1 MTMFRKVAV
10 GDVMTRHF
18 ASVTPDTDLLACA
31 RKMVKED
38 ITSLLVVEDKRLRGI
53 LTQTNILWAM
63 TKKNN
68 LDLKTV
74 KAIDIAARKVA
85 VIKPSAD
92 LAQAFHKMKRL
103 GFRRLPVLSRGEVV
117 GLLTIKDIL
126 KVEPQYFT
134 KATSLFDVREEA
146 QKLRRITQTEELESE
161 GFCDQCG
168 AFSDL
173 LAVDNS
179 NLCPD
184 CRDELY

>member
-1 MTMFRKVAV
+1 MFRKVAV

-18 ASVTPDTDLLACA
+18 ASVNSNADLLECA

-38 ITSLLVVEDKRLRGI
+38 ITSLLIVDGKKLKGI
-53 LTQTNILWAM
+53 LTQTNILWAL
-63 TKKNN
+63 TKKQN

-92 LAQAFHKMKRL
+92 LAQAFQKMKRL
-103 GFRRLPVLSRGEVV
+103 GFRRLPVLSRNEIV

-126 KVEPQYFT
+126 KVEPEYFA
-134 KATSLFDVREEA
+134 KASSLFDVREEA
-146 QKLRRITQTEELESE
+146 QKMRRLSNQEGVESE
-161 GFCDQCG
+161 GFCDNCG

-173 LAVDNS
+173 LRVENS